1 MGSELTIFLFEG
13 LQPAVLLLAVAGTG
27 GVHAFFY
34 SPLGDELLLE
44 ALQVGCEHLI
54 GYTAQGYGHIA
65 KLFGREGFDQRTVG
79 VVAVV
84 GSAESEHL
92 VEAGMIFV
100 PQLQ

>member
-1 MGSELTIFLFEG
+1 MAEQGHFFAQSGELG
-13 LQPAVLLLAVAGTG
+13 VLGLAVAGTG